1 MTFIGFTMCIGKT
14 FSKHI
19 GSTTSVG
26 FVDFWFA
33 LMDSRRYQYIWQ
45 IPQDNIKSFS
55 QRNKDV
61 LHRQGR
67 VVLCQHSC
75 CCTASNQLTLHF
87 QNTLFHQHF
96 FLLQSNKNLKQ
107 TLKKGPRT
115 KKNQIEKW
123 SLCGT
128 ALIPFQLTFI
138 WLNGNPHILF

>member
-45 IPQDNIKSFS
+45 TPQDNIESFS

-75 CCTASNQLTLHF
+75 CCPASNQLTLHF

-96 FLLQSNKNLKQ
+96 FF
-107 TLKKGPRT
+107 TLEQQKSKA
-115 KKNQIEKW
+115 NIEKRSQNEKKLDRKVVLMW
-123 SLCGT
+123 HS
-128 ALIPFQLTFI
+128 FNTFSTNFYMVE
-138 WLNGNPHILF
+138 W